1 MDDGSVSSGLERLS
15 RKELLAL
22 VAAQAQVI
30 EGLEAQVTALTH
42 RVAELERLVSRNSG
56 NSSMPPSTD
65 DLPGKTPAA
74 DKPAGGGAVKRKRG
88 KQPGAPGA
96 YLAWREDPD
105 DTVPHFPKGA
115 CGCGADLARR
125 RRAGCCALAPAAR
138 GAGDVGDV
146 HPT

>member
-1 MDDGSVSSGLERLS
+1 VSDPEELSREELVALVRDQGQEIGRLRAENADLRARLERL
-15 RKELLAL
+15 
-22 VAAQAQVI
+22 
-30 EGLEAQVTALTH
+30 
-42 RVAELERLVSRNSG
+42 ERLLSRNSG